1 MATTVCSIATHSN
14 GPASPAAKTL
24 SRLSAPCHHGESMRA
39 SHSLMIV
46 SLVARS
52 GNCHLGY
59 THKSL
64 QFTSYSFK
72 VHHTW
77 ATKTKR
83 CMSGNDSLCFLFL
96 QASQLGL
103 YRAFVDNYEL
113 AVETAEKC
121 CQANTQFAEISEVMP
136 TGLLK
141 VFFILI
147 LEQIPL
153 PKIPSLFLTKA
164 NKHKLLIGQKQ

>member
-1 MATTVCSIATHSN
+1 MATAVGSIATHSN
-14 GPASPAAKTL
+14 GPAAPVAMTL

-39 SHSLMIV
+39 SHSLTTV
-46 SLVARS
+46 SLLARS
-52 GNCHLGY
+52 GNCHLGC
-59 THKSL
+59 THKSE
-64 QFTSYSFK
+64 QFASYCFK
-72 VHHTW
+72 VHRTW

-96 QASQLGL
+96 QASQLGV

-136 TGLLK
+136 TGVLK
-141 VFFILI
+141 VL
-147 LEQIPL
+147 
-153 PKIPSLFLTKA
+153 LF
-164 NKHKLLIGQKQ
+164 